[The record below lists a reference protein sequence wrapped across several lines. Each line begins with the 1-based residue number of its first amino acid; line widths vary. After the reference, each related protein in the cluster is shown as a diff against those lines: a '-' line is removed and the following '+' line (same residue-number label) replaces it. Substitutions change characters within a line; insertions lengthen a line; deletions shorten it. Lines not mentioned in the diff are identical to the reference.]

1 MLFNNETIPPFAPR
15 EFQQKGFNVLT
26 SHTED
31 CLVVAPPGAGKSYLM
46 LKIAKEYID
55 KGKRVL
61 ISVNML
67 SVLNQMIVQAAEDW
81 GFEIGVIQ
89 GNHHLTNARAKLQ
102 LASNMTLVKRDIT
115 NFDLCIIDEVHI
127 IPKKLHDLLCNTK
140 SRVLAFSATPYSKG
154 LFKIFGENILNLS
167 TAEELTKLGILAPLR
182 IVSGTKIDR
191 DKLSKNS
198 YGEYSPES
206 IEDAT
211 SEILGDTIEL
221 WKEYAENRQTLVF
234 ASRISHA
241 QAISDEFNLA
251 GIPSEVYCADTLP
264 EIRKDIVRQFKNS
277 EIKILVSVQAISV
290 GFDAPIASVMIDLRP
305 LRKSFSTLIQS
316 IGRIMRSAPNKKEA
330 LLLDCTGNIVRMAD
344 DYIDLFKNGVTS
356 LENADKKDK
365 TPRDKEPSKDKELNG
380 CPECQSKLW
389 LKRTCLA
396 CGYQSP
402 LEKSDIEHVKENVEF
417 KELDIFAAA
426 KKGETNKQLW
436 TELSNYVY
444 QWHDNPNYDKDKAL
458 KRCMAMY
465 KQITGTWQQWGQ
477 RLTPSKNGYIS
488 KEVQNKITQ
497 LNIAYAKNKGDNK

>member
-1 MLFNNETIPPFAPR
+1 MLFKQEITIPFKPR
-15 EFQQKGFNVLT
+15 EFQVRGFNTLT
-26 SHTED
+26 SNKD
-31 CLVVAPPGAGKSYLM
+31 SCLVVASPGAGKTFLM
-46 LKIAKEYID
+46 LWMAKHYIEQ
-55 KGKRVL
+55 GKRVL

-67 SVLNQMIVQAAEDW
+67 SVLEQMVEQATTW
-81 GFEIGVIQ
+81 GFEFGVIQ
-89 GNHHLTNARAKLQ
+89 GNHHLTNAKAKLQ
-102 LASNMTLVKRDIT
+102 LASNLTLVKRET
-115 NFDLCIIDEVHI
+115 ANMDLIMVDEIHI
-127 IPKKLHDLLCNTK
+127 IPKALHNILCKTK
-140 SRVLAFSATPYSKG
+140 SRVLGFSATPYSQG
-154 LFKIFGENILNLS
+154 LFKLFGKNVLNLS
-167 TAEELTKLGILAPLR
+167 TAEELTKLGVLVPLR

-206 IEDAT
+206 IENAT
-211 SEILGDTIEL
+211 SEILGDTIKL

-251 GIPSEVYCADTLP
+251 GIPAEVYCADTLP
-264 EIRKDIVRQFKNS
+264 EVRKHIVQQFKNS
-277 EIKILVSVQAISV
+277 DIKVLVSVQAISV

-356 LENADKKDK
+356 LETADKKDK
-365 TPRDKEPSKDKELNG
+365 TPRDKEPPKEKDSNG
-380 CPECQSKLW
+380 CPECQSNLW

-396 CGYQSP
+396 CGYQIP
-402 LEKSDIEHVKENVEF
+402 LQKSDIEHIKDNVEF
-417 KELDIFAAA
+417 KDLDIFAAA

-436 TELSNYVY
+436 TELSNYVL
-444 QWHDNPNYDKDKAL
+444 QWKDHPNFDKEKAL

-465 KQITGTWQQWGQ
+465 KQITGSWQKWGQ
-477 RLTPSKNGYIS
+477 KLTPSHDGKIS
-488 KEVQNKITQ
+488 TEVQNKITQ
-497 LNIAYAKNKGDNK
+497 LNIAYAKRRVVAQ